1 MLCQMC
7 GETMSSRKLAK
18 LPSPEEETVVVQ
30 TEKETT
36 GSVDNE
42 PSQGGCGSSVGTGF
56 VAVFVAVISCTA
68 TTFAKKKRLD

>member
-1 MLCQMC
+1 
-7 GETMSSRKLAK
+7 MSSRKLAK

-42 PSQGGCGSSVGTGF
+42 PSQGGCGSSVGTGLA
-56 VAVFVAVISCTA
+56 AVFIATLLFGAVS
-68 TTFAKKKRLD
+68 FVKKKIRL